1 MIAYIVAILISS
13 FMILFGFFTY
23 NKKSKEYLQVIE
35 KYKKDLE
42 LEKEVS
48 SRLKENLKLS
58 VSLNKESEDSLLK
71 ITQIYQDILS
81 CILRENP
88 SAFNNIKRI
97 SSISNGMDSLVV
109 SYIDS
114 DLSYSNY
121 DEPADLKLYVKTR
134 ELNLVCLNQYVNQI
148 DNSITFVISQ
158 KNSPEIALRFS
169 PEILLT
175 LRNQEEFQQVLYDHL
190 ISFLDSVKYRAKY

>member
-13 FMILFGFFTY
+13 FTILFGFFIY

-48 SRLKENLKLS
+48 SSLKENLKMS
-58 VSLNKESEDSLLK
+58 VSLNKESEDCLQKVS
-71 ITQIYQDILS
+71 QIYQDILS

-97 SSISNGMDSLVV
+97 SSIPNGMDNLVV

-114 DLSYSNY
+114 DFSYSNY
-121 DEPADLKLYVKTR
+121 DEPVDLKLYVKTR
-134 ELNLVCLNQYVNQI
+134 ELNLVCLTQYVNQI
-148 DNSITFVISQ
+148 DNSITFIVSQ
-158 KNSPEIALRFS
+158 KNNPEIALKFS

-175 LRNQEEFQQVLYDHL
+175 LRNQEEFQELLYKQL
-190 ISFLDSVKYRAKY
+190 LSFLDSIKFKVKY

>member
-1 MIAYIVAILISS
+1 MITYIVATLIIS
-13 FMILFGFFTY
+13 FMILLGFFIY

-48 SRLKENLKLS
+48 SSLKENLKLS

-97 SSISNGMDSLVV
+97 SSISNGMDNLVV

-114 DLSYSNY
+114 DFSYSNY
-121 DEPADLKLYVKTR
+121 DEPVDLKLSVKTR
-134 ELNLVCLNQYVNQI
+134 EFNLVCLNQYVNQI
-148 DNSITFVISQ
+148 DNSITFVVSQ
-158 KNSPEIALRFS
+158 KNNPEIALRFS
-169 PEILLT
+169 PDMLLT
-175 LRNQEEFQQVLYDHL
+175 LRNQEEFQELLYQQL
-190 ISFLDSVKYRAKY
+190 LSFLDSIKFKVKY

>member
-1 MIAYIVAILISS
+1 MIAYIVAILIIS
-13 FMILFGFFTY
+13 FMILFGFFIY

-48 SRLKENLKLS
+48 SSLKENLKLS
-58 VSLNKESEDSLLK
+58 VSLNKESSDSLLK

-97 SSISNGMDSLVV
+97 SSVSNGMDNLVV

-114 DLSYSNY
+114 DFSYSNY
-121 DEPADLKLYVKTR
+121 DEPVDLKLSVKTR

-148 DNSITFVISQ
+148 DNSITFVVSQ
-158 KNSPEIALRFS
+158 KNNPEIALRFS
-169 PEILLT
+169 PDMLLT
-175 LRNQEEFQQVLYDHL
+175 LRNQEEFQELLYQQL
-190 ISFLDSVKYRAKY
+190 LSFLDSIKFKVKY